1 MQFKYEN
8 GQSLAEGERVFFLDN
23 GQAYVRTSLKALD
36 PTALTATYNVKR
48 VVISP
53 INQQPAGR
61 RQHQSD
67 LHGEPM
73 TTYLPDDTA
82 PIDAVVYDPDPGD
95 TVTFVK
101 INGSTINWA
110 INNPLLWR

>member
-1 MQFKYEN
+1 
-8 GQSLAEGERVFFLDN
+8 
-23 GQAYVRTSLKALD
+23 
-36 PTALTATYNVKR
+36 
-48 VVISP
+48 
-53 INQQPAGR
+53 
-61 RQHQSD
+61 
-67 LHGEPM
+67 M

>member
-48 VVISP
+48 VVIS
-53 INQQPAGR
+53 R
-61 RQHQSD
+61 S
-67 LHGEPM
+67 
-73 TTYLPDDTA
+73 
-82 PIDAVVYDPDPGD
+82 
-95 TVTFVK
+95 
-101 INGSTINWA
+101 
-110 INNPLLWR
+110 INNPPVGGNINLTFTVNP

>member
-53 INQQPAGR
+53 
-61 RQHQSD
+61 
-67 LHGEPM
+67 
-73 TTYLPDDTA
+73 
-82 PIDAVVYDPDPGD
+82 DP
-95 TVTFVK
+95 
-101 INGSTINWA
+101 
-110 INNPLLWR
+110 INNPPVGGNINLTFTVNP